1 MLNGQTSNWKNILA
15 GVPQGSILGP
25 LFFLIFINDIPEG
38 IQSNIKIFADDTSI
52 FSVMKDHISASVTL
66 NEDLYLISKWAYSWK
81 MSFNPDPSK
90 QATEIVFSK
99 KRSDIQLP
107 TLRFNNRHLTKAMTV
122 ISRTALFGVLQ
133 LNSDPPFCIIVV
145 LT

>member
-1 MLNGQTSNWKNILA
+1 MLNGHTSNWKEVLA

-52 FSVMKDHISASVTL
+52 FSVLKDNDRDSAILS
-66 NEDLYLISKWAYSWK
+66 EDLNLISNWAFKWK

-90 QATEIVFSK
+90 QAKEIVFSK
-99 KRSDIQLP
+99 KR
-107 TLRFNNRHLTKAMTV
+107 
-122 ISRTALFGVLQ
+122 
-133 LNSDPPFCIIVV
+133 CI
-145 LT
+145 T